1 MLTHFCKGLHL
12 KYKDMNKDLTIRLSK
27 LLAILVINIQ
37 HVKFIMYILAF
48 SMLIFEKA
56 LVSKNGTP
64 NLSDS

>member
-1 MLTHFCKGLHL
+1 
-12 KYKDMNKDLTIRLSK
+12 MNKDLTIRLSK